1 MHLVAVYGSLKKGF
15 YNHRG
20 LGDDKEFLGGMAVDG
35 VMYSNGSY
43 PKLYK
48 PDSECKCQASDFA
61 CDSSFC
67 MNKARVHDIEV
78 YRINA
83 RRFESITSMEVGAG
97 YTPEQIETPWGPATI
112 YYMDHKNFYDGD
124 HWVEAY
130 KHDSLSSKFA

>member
-20 LGDDKEFLGGMAVDG
+20 LGDDKEFLGNMTING

-48 PDSECKCQASDFA
+48 SDGDA
-61 CDSSFC
+61 NDEGVLAPS
-67 MNKARVHDIEV
+67 KARDHEVEV
-78 YRINA
+78 YRISE
-83 RRFESITSMEVGAG
+83 RPFTGITRMEVGAG
-97 YTPEQIETPWGPATI
+97 YTPEQIETPYGLATI